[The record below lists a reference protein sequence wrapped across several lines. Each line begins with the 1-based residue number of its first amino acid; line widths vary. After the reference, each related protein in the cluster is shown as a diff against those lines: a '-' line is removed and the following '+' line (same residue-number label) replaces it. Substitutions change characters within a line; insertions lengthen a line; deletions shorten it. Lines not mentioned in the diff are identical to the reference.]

1 MADAPHRKFGFD
13 TEFDAGGGVAFAAP
27 RPKRSYT
34 PEEVEA
40 IRLAALAE
48 GERTGLA
55 SVAAEQARALS
66 QIAAACGQALPR
78 LAEVAHA
85 HRVGSANLA
94 LACARAIADAAL
106 ERFPEAPVR
115 AAMEALARE
124 IEAAP
129 RLVVRAAPEL
139 ADRLQ
144 AALDKV
150 AEACGYAGQVTV
162 KGEPIGAPAAFV
174 FDWGEGR
181 AAFDPE
187 KAAERVAAAV
197 RTALAAEG
205 LHAEPLTPVQDADH
219 G

>member
-1 MADAPHRKFGFD
+1 MTATHARFSFD
-13 TEFDAGGGVAFAAP
+13 TVFDGEGEVISSAP
-27 RPKRSYT
+27 RAKRSFT
-34 PEEVEA
+34 PEEVETVRA
-40 IRLAALAE
+40 QAHAE
-48 GERTGLA
+48 GERSVVALA
-55 SVAAEQARALS
+55 EAEAAEALQA
-66 QIAAACGQALPR
+66 IAAAVVQALST
-78 LAEVAHA
+78 LAHA
-85 HRVGSANLA
+85 AHEHRAGSADLA
-94 LACARAIADAAL
+94 LAAARKIADAAL
-106 ERFPEAPVR
+106 EQFPTAPAEA
-115 AAMEALARE
+115 ALEALARE

-129 RLVVRAAPEL
+129 RLVVRAAPAL

-144 AALDKV
+144 AALDTV

-162 KGEPIGAPAAFV
+162 KGEASGPPAAFV

-187 KAAERVAAAV
+187 QAAERVAAAV